1 MFSHRV
7 AHRFLCHEF
16 GLCLELLGGGIGEE
30 LLERSCLG
38 RNCWEELL
46 VRSCRGRS
54 CWGGAVGEELLGE
67 ELLGRSCWD
76 ELFWSYFGAPVRA
89 SGSGM

>member
-1 MFSHRV
+1 M
-7 AHRFLCHEF
+7 EDF
-16 GLCLELLGGGIGEE
+16 GKELLGGAVWEELLGEE
-30 LLERSCLG
+30 LL
-38 RNCWEELL
+38 
-46 VRSCRGRS
+46 GRS